1 MNAHI
6 FKQSFI
12 KSVPNKFVY
21 YNWIELKCPP
31 TGIRKTITVP
41 QKLFGTEVKQI
52 VNTFDSM
59 HESPRHS
66 SKGKSHPQN
75 VLFIRDS
82 ETDKTSLG

>member
-1 MNAHI
+1 M
-6 FKQSFI
+6 
-12 KSVPNKFVY
+12 
-21 YNWIELKCPP
+21 
-31 TGIRKTITVP
+31 P

-82 ETDKTSLG
+82 ETDKTSLGWKVRAGIVSGWELGRGEFTIMKN